1 MQAQPQLVAQAP
13 AGDAAPNLHDRLV
26 FRLANANIANQC
38 MQRTGEAASSTAALG
53 AAVAANPNPRPVL
66 YEPSVFTGNINPGAI
81 VTIKP
86 PPAHAAICANSGCT
100 PCAQLTHRRWAR
112 RCDRERWP
120 PLRCDLFLLC
130 FPIAAHPLCSVDLRR
145 LVCDS

>member
-38 MQRTGEAASSTAALG
+38 MQRTGEAASSTAALR

-81 VTIKP
+81 VTISMNVNAEGQPDMNRVRGLVKP
-86 PPAHAAICANSGCT
+86 TRG
-100 PCAQLTHRRWAR
+100 
-112 RCDRERWP
+112 
-120 PLRCDLFLLC
+120 
-130 FPIAAHPLCSVDLRR
+130 
-145 LVCDS
+145 